1 MPLRPQRKG
10 TEDHI
15 DALQLFLSRHQ
26 PLHTTLEDRLFGD
39 LSEDQARQRPNEQV
53 NPIAWIVWHAAR
65 AEDFVINRI
74 ITQGRQVLDEPE
86 WPARLN
92 ISRRDVATGMNDDE
106 VTEFSANV
114 NVPPLRAYCAAV
126 GQRARAVVQA
136 LAPEALDAPIDAAN
150 AQSAFGEKG
159 NVTEAGSWV
168 GRIFDGRR
176 TGDVLMQIA
185 LLHVAT
191 HVGEANVTRAL
202 LGYRSR

>member
-15 DALQLFLSRHQ
+15 DALQLVLSRHQ
-26 PLHTTLEDRLFGD
+26 PLHTTLEDRLFSD
-39 LSEDQARQRPNEQV
+39 LSEDQVRQRPHEQV

-65 AEDFVINRI
+65 AEDFVVNRI

-92 ISRRDVATGMNDDE
+92 IARRDVATGMNDDE
-106 VTEFSANV
+106 VTEFSAQV
-114 NVPPLRAYCAAV
+114 NVPALRAYCAAV
-126 GQRARAVVQA
+126 GQRTRTVVQA
-136 LAPEALDAPIDAAN
+136 LAPEALDAQIDAAN
-150 AQSAFGEKG
+150 AQRAFGEKG
-159 NVTEAGSWV
+159 TVTEAGAWV

-176 TGDVLMQIA
+176 TGDVLIQIA